1 MINRVLIRIKVV
13 QMLYSY
19 LLTEKLFMIESQ
31 PTPPTKEKRFAYK
44 LYLDI
49 LAMMVELSEI
59 IEVKGGY
66 KPLLDNR
73 FIKMIMNDEKVR
85 SILTKHRL
93 ENSPYININN
103 SIAAKIKESGIFK
116 SYIKNNSENI
126 TNDLK
131 VWQDIFNSIII
142 NNASLNT
149 EFEKTENFSLRGID
163 RLKELMDETFRN
175 FSASQSYV
183 SDAIKT
189 LRTSL
194 AKAHELYFWLLLLP
208 VELTN
213 LRDQQIDANRNKFIT
228 TEEDI
233 NPNLRFV
240 ENELI
245 NRLRQ
250 SDTFNQYVEAN
261 KLAWMP
267 NDRILL
273 GKLLKIIMESDIYNE
288 YMTAPAT
295 DIHTDC
301 EFWRNIYK
309 HIILDNPDL
318 LETLEEKS
326 VFWNDDISIIG
337 TFAIKTFKRFEDNPD
352 EAILSMFKDDE
363 DSVFGDELFK
373 NTVKNKEE
381 YRSYIDEFV
390 KKESWDS
397 ERLAFMDVVIILTA
411 MAELLNFPKIPIKVT
426 VNEYIEIA
434 KAYSTQKSGSFINGI
449 LASIIN
455 RLKEE
460 GKLLKND

>member
-49 LAMMVELSEI
+49 LAIMVELSEI
-59 IEVKGGY
+59 IEIKGGY
-66 KPLLDNR
+66 RPLLDNR
-73 FIKMIMNDEKVR
+73 FIKMIMNDEKIK
-85 SILTKHRL
+85 STMAKHRS
-93 ENSPYININN
+93 ENSAYININN
-103 SIAAKIKESGIFK
+103 SIASKIKESNIFK
-116 SYIKNNSENI
+116 TYIKDNSEN
-126 TNDLK
+126 TANDLK
-131 VWQDIFNSIII
+131 IWQEIFNTIITKDL
-142 NNASLNT
+142 ALYS
-149 EFEKTENFSLRGID
+149 EFEKIENFSLRGID
-163 RLKELMDETFRN
+163 RLKELMEVTFRN
-175 FSASQSYV
+175 FSSSQGHI
-183 SDAIKT
+183 SDALKT
-189 LRTSL
+189 LRISL
-194 AKAHELYFWLLLLP
+194 DKAHELYFWLLLLP

-213 LRDQQIDANRNKFIT
+213 LREQQIDANRNKFIT
-228 TEEDI
+228 TDEDI

-245 NRLRQ
+245 NRLRH
-250 SDTFNQYVEAN
+250 SEILNQYVETN
-261 KLAWMP
+261 KISWMP
-267 NDRILL
+267 NDRILIN
-273 GKLLKIIMESDIYNE
+273 KLLKDIMESDIYND
-288 YMTAPAT
+288 YMNAPAT
-295 DIHTDC
+295 DIHSDC

-309 HIILDNPDL
+309 HIVLDNLDF

-326 VFWNDDISIIG
+326 VFWNDDISIIE
-337 TFAIKTFKRFEDNPD
+337 TFTLKTFKRFEYNPD
-352 EAILSMFKDDE
+352 SAILSMFKDEE
-363 DSVFGDELFK
+363 DSVFGQELFK
-373 NTVKNKEE
+373 YTVKNKEE

-411 MAELLNFPKIPIKVT
+411 IAEMLNFPKIPIKVT

-434 KAYSTQKSGSFINGI
+434 KAYSTPKSSSFINGI

-455 RLKEE
+455 SLKNQ